1 MLSSTFPG
9 FYLSFGEKSVYQ
21 GLRHEGRG
29 VYWEI
34 PICASAFLGE
44 EVVGIRRMR
53 CSNSL
58 CKKRVCDIWE
68 NRFGVIVIE
77 LKCPHC
83 GEVVR
88 VYWKPRLKGKYT

>member
-1 MLSSTFPG
+1 M
-9 FYLSFGEKSVYQ
+9 
-21 GLRHEGRG
+21 RHERRG

-58 CKKRVCDIWE
+58 CKKRICDIWE

>member
-1 MLSSTFPG
+1 MA
-9 FYLSFGEKSVYQ
+9 V
-21 GLRHEGRG
+21 RHEGRG

-44 EVVGIRRMR
+44 EVVVIQKIKCPNHKCGRRIFDIGIT
-53 CSNSL
+53 
-58 CKKRVCDIWE
+58 
-68 NRFGVIVIE
+68 RFSIIVE

-88 VYWKPRLKGKYT
+88 VYWKPKEKKKYT

>member
-1 MLSSTFPG
+1 M
-9 FYLSFGEKSVYQ
+9 
-21 GLRHEGRG
+21 
-29 VYWEI
+29 
-34 PICASAFLGE
+34 
-44 EVVGIRRMR
+44 VGIRRMR

-58 CKKRVCDIWE
+58 CKKRVCDTWE